1 MWSAVRRNAMKFS
14 EMKYVRPELDKIRE
28 DAERIKLGF
37 SGAKSAEEAEMF
49 LTEWDRLM
57 SHADTMMS
65 LAYVRSSIDT
75 NDEYYEKEVEYIDEI
90 SPELTELGQ
99 SFAELLVNSPFRKEL
114 EGKFGSLM
122 FLNSEIFLKAFSKEI
137 IPETQETNKLETEY
151 QKLIA
156 SAQVDF
162 DGKKCTIS
170 QLMPYKQS
178 ADDEIRRAAWL
189 KEAEFYSENGKKL
202 DEIFDRLVDL
212 RDRKAKKLGYDN
224 FVKLGYLQM
233 NRNCYDQEDV
243 SRFRKAV
250 VQYIV
255 PIADRLYRDQA
266 MRTGLAYPFSFA
278 DAALHFRDGN
288 PKPSGTSEDILE
300 TGKKLYHS
308 LSEESAEFIDTMIEN
323 ELIDV
328 LSKKGKAS
336 GGYCTQLAD
345 YKVPFIFANFNGTA
359 DDVEVIT
366 HEAGH
371 AFAFYCARDIFP
383 SDNQSPTLEAC
394 EIHSMTMEFFGWR
407 MSDEFFGSDS
417 EKFRYSHLFGALTFI
432 PYGAMVDHFQH
443 IIYEHPEMSPAQRHE
458 VWSELI
464 RVYMPWMKLDGSPF
478 YGEGK
483 GWQRQLHIYE
493 NPFYYIDYCLA
504 QTVALEFWAI
514 MQRSHSD
521 AWERYMKLVRKA
533 GTQTFTE
540 LVETA
545 GLDSPFDEKTLREVA
560 DCAVKWLERNKI

>member
-540 LVETA
+540 LAETA
-545 GLDSPFDEKTLREVA
+545 GLDSPFDEEALREVA
-560 DCAVKWLERNKI
+560 DSAVKWLERNKI

>member
-1 MWSAVRRNAMKFS
+1 MCH
-14 EMKYVRPELDKIRE
+14 
-28 DAERIKLGF
+28 
-37 SGAKSAEEAEMF
+37 
-49 LTEWDRLM
+49 T
-57 SHADTMMS
+57 DTMIS

-90 SPELTELGQ
+90 SPEITELGQ

-114 EGKFGSLM
+114 EEKYGSLL
-122 FLNSEIFLKAFSKEI
+122 FLNNEIFLKAFSKEI

-156 SAQVDF
+156 SAQIDF
-162 DGKKCTIS
+162 DGKKCTLS

-178 ADDEIRRAAWL
+178 PDDDLRRKAWL
-189 KEAEFYSENGKKL
+189 AEASFYSENSDKL
-202 DEIFDRLVDL
+202 DEIFDKLVKL
-212 RDRKAKKLGYDN
+212 RDKKAKKLGYNN

-233 NRNCYDQEDV
+233 NRNCYTPEDI
-243 SRFRKAV
+243 SKFRKAV
-250 VQYIV
+250 ISCIV
-255 PIADRLYRDQA
+255 PVADNLYRNQA
-266 MRTGLAYPFSFA
+266 MRTGLSYPFSFA

-288 PKPSGTSEDILE
+288 PTPCGTPEDILE

-308 LSEESAEFIDTMIEN
+308 LSDETAGFIDTMLEN
-323 ELIDV
+323 ELLDV

-371 AFAFYCARDIFP
+371 AFAYYCARDIFP

-407 MSDEFFGSDS
+407 MSEEFFGSDS
-417 EKFRYSHLFGALTFI
+417 DKFRYNHLFGALTFI
-432 PYGAMVDHFQH
+432 PYGTMVDHFQH
-443 IIYEHPEMSPAQRHE
+443 IIYENPEMSPADRHK
-458 VWSELI
+458 VWAELI
-464 RVYMPWMKLDGSPF
+464 GVYMPWMKLDGSPF

-504 QTVALEFWAI
+504 QTVALEFWTV
-514 MQRSHSD
+514 MQNSRSE

-540 LVETA
+540 LVQTA
-545 GLDSPFDEKTLREVA
+545 GLASPFDENALKEVAQAAEKYLREFP
-560 DCAVKWLERNKI
+560 L